1 MSELDSELKRKSHI
15 DFIVVYWIRWSS
27 YKARNVGERIRVVM
41 KKRIADI
48 ATIIV
53 GAFLFALAVNLFVIP
68 NEFGEG
74 GVTGVTIILYYLFQ
88 WSPSIVNII
97 INGLLLI
104 VGYKFLDRQ
113 TTVYTILAVAFNS
126 LFLHLTEGWTIASHE
141 LTINAVFAGVL
152 VGTGI
157 GLIVR
162 VGGTTAGTVILA
174 RIANKFLDWNIS
186 YALLF
191 FDLIVAFSSYFII
204 GPEKLMLTIVA
215 LYVGTKVMDFIIE
228 GLNPKK
234 AIMIISEKQNDIAEM
249 VITQMDRGVTVL
261 SGHGYY
267 TKNPKEVLY
276 IVISKQEVST
286 LKKIV
291 KSIDQSAFLTIHDVR
306 DVFGEGFLDISK

>member
-1 MSELDSELKRKSHI
+1 
-15 DFIVVYWIRWSS
+15 
-27 YKARNVGERIRVVM
+27 M
-41 KKRIADI
+41 KKSIADI
-48 ATIIV
+48 AFIIV
-53 GAFLFALAVNLFVIP
+53 GAFLFALAVNLYVIP

-88 WSPSIVNII
+88 WSPSIVNLV

-104 VGYKFLDRQ
+104 VGYKFLDKR
-113 TTVYTILAVAFNS
+113 TTLYTIIAVAFNS
-126 LFLHLTEGWTIASHE
+126 LFLHLTVNWRIDSHE
-141 LTINAVFAGVL
+141 PTINAIFAGVMIG
-152 VGTGI
+152 VGI

-174 RIANKFLDWNIS
+174 RIANKYLDWNIS

-204 GPEKLMLTIVA
+204 GPEKLMLTIVI
-215 LYVGTKVMDFIIE
+215 LYVGTKVMDFMIE

-234 AIMIISEKQNDIAEM
+234 AVMIISEHQDQIAEM
-249 VITQMDRGVTVL
+249 VITKMDRGVTVL

-276 IVISKQEVST
+276 IVISKQEVSA

-291 KSIDQSAFLTIHDVR
+291 KAIDTAAFITIHDVR

>member
-1 MSELDSELKRKSHI
+1 MRK
-15 DFIVVYWIRWSS
+15 Y
-27 YKARNVGERIRVVM
+27 A
-41 KKRIADI
+41 ADI
-48 ATIIV
+48 AVLIV
-53 GAFLFALAVNLFVIP
+53 GAFLFALAVNLFIIP
-68 NEFGEG
+68 NDFGEG

-88 WSPSIVNII
+88 WSPSLVNIV
-97 INGLLLI
+97 INGVLLI
-104 VGYKFLDRQ
+104 VGYKFLDRR
-113 TTVYTILAVAFNS
+113 TTIYTIIAVAFNS
-126 LFLHLTEGWTIASHE
+126 LFLHLTESWRIASNE
-141 LTINAVFAGVL
+141 PTINAVFAGVF
-152 VGTGI
+152 VGVGI

-174 RIANKFLDWNIS
+174 RIANKYLDWNIS
-186 YALLF
+186 YSLLF

-204 GPEKLMLTIVA
+204 GPEKLMLTIIN
-215 LYVGTKVMDFIIE
+215 LYIGTKVMDFMIE

-234 AIMIISEKQNDIAEM
+234 AVTIISEKQDDIAEM
-249 VITQMDRGVTVL
+249 VVTEMERGVTVL

-291 KSIDQSAFLTIHDVR
+291 RSIDPSAFLTIHDVR

>member
-1 MSELDSELKRKSHI
+1 MK
-15 DFIVVYWIRWSS
+15 
-27 YKARNVGERIRVVM
+27 M
-41 KKRIADI
+41 KKYIADI
-48 ATIIV
+48 AVLIV
-53 GAFLFALAVNLFVIP
+53 GAFLFALAVNLFIIP
-68 NEFGEG
+68 NDFGEG

-88 WSPSIVNII
+88 WSPSLVNIV
-97 INGLLLI
+97 INGVLLI
-104 VGYKFLDRQ
+104 VGYKFLDRR
-113 TTVYTILAVAFNS
+113 TTIYTIIAVAFNS
-126 LFLHLTEGWTIASHE
+126 LFLHLTENWRIDSHE
-141 LTINAVFAGVL
+141 PTINAVFAGVI
-152 VGTGI
+152 VGVGI

-174 RIANKFLDWNIS
+174 RIANKYLDWNIS

-204 GPEKLMLTIVA
+204 GAEKLMLTIVI
-215 LYVGTKVMDFIIE
+215 LYVGTKVMDFMIE

-234 AIMIISEKQNDIAEM
+234 AVTIISEKQNDIAEM
-249 VITQMDRGVTVL
+249 VITEMDRGVTVL

-291 KSIDQSAFLTIHDVR
+291 RSIDPSAFLTIHDVR